1 MKIVCSQNSE
11 ALDASTGIA
20 FSLYSAPAS
29 KKVGRVGSSI
39 PTEVRRAGL
48 AVDPVSWD
56 FLSIALGV
64 IAADQGCL
72 RAGSSDGWTRQI
84 DLSVCVQSPATWKPH
99 AAALARALGF
109 LTGDVWTIELEGGG
123 MEPPPRSKRRR
134 RGQKRPAGDI
144 VCLLSGGMD
153 SLVGAIDLVAQG
165 RKPVLVSQRASGD
178 SDRQRTF
185 AAAIGSG
192 LTHLQLSHAARPPG
206 TAERSQRARSVIFLA
221 YGLLAAAAL
230 RTASPEEVIQLVVPE
245 NGFISMNVPLTDL
258 RIGSLS
264 TRTTHPYFLRQ
275 IQCVW
280 DAVGLNVEIVNPYQF
295 RTKGELL
302 VDCRRRD
309 LLQSLASQ
317 STSCGRFGRYGYKHC
332 GRCVP
337 CLVRR
342 AAFLRWGQPDA
353 TDYEFAN
360 LKTQRDFDDVR
371 SLAMACLR
379 VQTEGVERWASGAIS
394 FAELDNPTPYMATV
408 GRGIDEAR
416 ELLTASGVL

>member
-1 MKIVCSQNSE
+1 MKIVCSQDPN
-11 ALDASTGIA
+11 AIDASTGLA
-20 FSLYSAPAS
+20 FALYSAPTS
-29 KKVGRVGSSI
+29 GKIGRVGASI
-39 PTEVRRAGL
+39 PMEVQRAGL
-48 AVDPVSWD
+48 AVDSVSWD
-56 FLSIALGV
+56 FLSIALAV

-72 RAGSSDGWTRQI
+72 RARSSDGWTRQI
-84 DLSVCVQSPATWKPH
+84 DLSISVQSPANWQSH

-109 LTGDVWTIELEGGG
+109 LTGDVWTFEFEGGG
-123 MEPPPRSKRRR
+123 KAPPQRAKRRR
-134 RGQKRPAGDI
+134 GGQKRPSGDI

-153 SLVGAIDLVAQG
+153 SLVGAIDLVDQG
-165 RKPVLVSQRASGD
+165 RKPILVSQRASGD

-185 AAAIGSG
+185 AAALGAG
-192 LTHLQLSHAARPPG
+192 LTHLQMSHAARPPG

-221 YGLLAAAAL
+221 YGLLAAATL
-230 RTASPEEVIQLVVPE
+230 RTADSEKVIQLVVPE
-245 NGFISMNVPLTDL
+245 NGFISMNVPLTNL

-275 IQCVW
+275 IQNIW
-280 DAVGLNVEIVNPYQF
+280 DAVGLNVDIVNPYQL

-302 VDCRRRD
+302 VDCRRQD
-309 LLQSLASQ
+309 LLQDLASR

-332 GRCVP
+332 GRCIP

-353 TDYEFAN
+353 TTYAFAN

-379 VQTEGVERWASGAIS
+379 VQAEGVGRWASGAIS
-394 FAELDNPTPYMATV
+394 FAELDDPTSCMATV

-416 ELLTASGVL
+416 ELLTAWGVL